1 MFIDEID
8 IPKGVEQMGYDAF
21 EGISPAHHY
30 IGTRFLLRRMY
41 RRPWFPTLYHC
52 TSCQQDIC
60 IKEGK
65 SIFQRLR
72 QVGHWQWISWK
83 KIRSM
88 IILAAWLVTLIRQIF
103 YKPRTSV
110 GPITRTM
117 KTYEVEMIT
126 DLNEEVSVCIE
137 APSADKAKKVAIGML
152 EDGELD
158 CQSQVCM
165 EYSVTEA

>member
-1 MFIDEID
+1 MYQRREVYISETPACWPLTVNIMEENSIDD
-8 IPKGVEQMGYDAF
+8 HSCRL
-21 EGISPAHHY
+21 ISYTHS
-30 IGTRFLLRRMY
+30 T
-41 RRPWFPTLYHC
+41 
-52 TSCQQDIC
+52 D
-60 IKEGK
+60 
-65 SIFQRLR
+65 
-72 QVGHWQWISWK
+72 
-83 KIRSM
+83 
-88 IILAAWLVTLIRQIF
+88 F

-137 APSADKAKKVAIGML
+137 APSADKAGKGATGML

-165 EYSVTEA
+165 EYSVTET

>member
-21 EGISPAHHY
+21 EGMSPAHHY

-41 RRPWFPTLYHC
+41 RRPPYIHS
-52 TSCQQDIC
+52 TSWQQDIC

-72 QVGHWQWISWK
+72 HVGHWQWISWK
-83 KIRSM
+83 KIRLM

-137 APSADKAKKVAIGML
+137 APSADKAEKVAIGML

-165 EYSVTEA
+165 EYSVTET